1 MKPLSIAL
9 ALSIFSISAL
19 AGPPESVM
27 NEVKLTCYSGN
38 VAFPASLKKIMIG
51 QGVGNTRMEDRLIEN
66 SSGAEVTHVVKTLGG
81 AMSMSAPAS
90 YSNAD
95 AAISIYRSGY
105 LARSG
110 KQAEIKLGK
119 TDTFPC
125 DIQNQK
131 LQNSS
136 GGHAL

>member
-1 MKPLSIAL
+1 MQNAKRISIMKPLSIAL

-66 SSGAEVTHVVKTLGG
+66 SSGAEVTHVVKTLPMLLSVSIGLV
-81 AMSMSAPAS
+81 
-90 YSNAD
+90 
-95 AAISIYRSGY
+95 IS
-105 LARSG
+105 
-110 KQAEIKLGK
+110 
-119 TDTFPC
+119 
-125 DIQNQK
+125 
-131 LQNSS
+131 
-136 GGHAL
+136 HAQENRPK